1 MMSQWLLLLC
11 WRIFEDGTHLK
22 AAVSSVQL
30 FEPVPLMAE
39 KKKYI
44 YIYMCVCC
52 DIKHTLAGL
61 PCPVAGREGSKIK
74 FKQSLAAA

>member
-1 MMSQWLLLLC
+1 
-11 WRIFEDGTHLK
+11 
-22 AAVSSVQL
+22 
-30 FEPVPLMAE
+30 
-39 KKKYI
+39 
-44 YIYMCVCC
+44 MCVCC